1 METIAIDIVTAV
13 VAALLFMILGAFWYS
28 PLLFGKVWSRL
39 SGMNAAV
46 QKKKWLRFLGA
57 FVNALVMAFF
67 LSIIEA
73 FMGAASTKD
82 GIYIGVGIWLG
93 FIATTHLPAVI
104 WGKKPF
110 RLYLIDVGFFF
121 FGYALMGGVIG
132 A

>member
-1 METIAIDIVTAV
+1 METIAIDMVTAV
-13 VAALLFMILGAFWYS
+13 VAAILFMILGAFWYS
-28 PLLFGKVWSRL
+28 PLLFGKIWSRI
-39 SGMNAAV
+39 SGIDCSV
-46 QKKKWLRFLGA
+46 QKKKGLRLLAA

-73 FMGAASTKD
+73 FMGATSTKD
-82 GIYIGVGIWLG
+82 GIYIGIGIWLG
-93 FIATTHLPAVI
+93 FIATTHLSAVI

-110 RLYLIDVGFFF
+110 RLYLIDAGFFF